1 MTKRNKIIL
10 VALCIFAA
18 LVVFIAPAA
27 CASKVEPTDK
37 TELQKLQESKQYLE
51 LINAVY
57 NYVLQNYV
65 DDVDPE
71 TLYRGAMEGL
81 LNSLDDPYTTY
92 LDLSQQRSIS
102 DTTEGQFGGVGL
114 TITKTDYIEVTN
126 PLEGTPGWK
135 AGVQIGDK
143 IIKIGDVDTKDLI
156 LEDAVSLLRGEPGTD
171 VEITVR
177 RGESMEFNV
186 VLTRALIEVPTVK
199 SGYIEEA
206 PGKTA
211 FIRIIEFTPLTA
223 GRVQEALDYFMETGF
238 TSLIIDLRDNPGG
251 VLSGVEEVADK
262 FIDEGVIVS
271 TRGRKSYFSDEF
283 YASPKNTTMPKNI
296 PIVVLINGGSASASE
311 ILAGALKDTQA
322 AYLVG
327 TNTYGKGSVQE
338 PRGLPYEDGMKVT
351 IAKYYTPSGANI
363 DKIGIP
369 PDEEVKLP
377 GVSEEEQQIYVDL
390 MNSNKIYDFANEHE
404 NVTEAEISKFAE
416 ELYKD
421 YPLDKRVLRR
431 LIRIYSVTG
440 EIFYDLDYDTQL
452 QRAIEIV
459 NSKDFKK
466 LLKNTKTL
474 KEIEEEKALEESE
487 AEDSEN

>member
-1 MTKRNKIIL
+1 
-10 VALCIFAA
+10 
-18 LVVFIAPAA
+18 
-27 CASKVEPTDK
+27 
-37 TELQKLQESKQYLE
+37 
-51 LINAVY
+51 
-57 NYVLQNYV
+57 
-65 DDVDPE
+65 
-71 TLYRGAMEGL
+71 
-81 LNSLDDPYTTY
+81 
-92 LDLSQQRSIS
+92 
-102 DTTEGQFGGVGL
+102 
-114 TITKTDYIEVTN
+114 
-126 PLEGTPGWK
+126 
-135 AGVQIGDK
+135 
-143 IIKIGDVDTKDLI
+143 
-156 LEDAVSLLRGEPGTD
+156 
-171 VEITVR
+171 
-177 RGESMEFNV
+177 
-186 VLTRALIEVPTVK
+186 
-199 SGYIEEA
+199 
-206 PGKTA
+206 
-211 FIRIIEFTPLTA
+211 
-223 GRVQEALDYFMETGF
+223 
-238 TSLIIDLRDNPGG
+238 
-251 VLSGVEEVADK
+251 
-262 FIDEGVIVS
+262 
-271 TRGRKSYFSDEF
+271 
-283 YASPKNTTMPKNI
+283 MPKNI